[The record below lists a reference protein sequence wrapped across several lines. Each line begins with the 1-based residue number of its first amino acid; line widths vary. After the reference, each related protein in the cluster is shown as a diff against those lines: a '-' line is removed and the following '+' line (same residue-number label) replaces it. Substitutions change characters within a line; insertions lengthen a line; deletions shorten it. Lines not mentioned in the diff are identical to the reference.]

1 MYLPQV
7 DVISTKLYRPLAEAM
22 KSDVSQAAEQYCGGF
37 RTAES
42 RLVQVIHF
50 SFRRLSM
57 LTGTTVA

>member
-1 MYLPQV
+1 M
-7 DVISTKLYRPLAEAM
+7 ISTKLYRPLAEAM